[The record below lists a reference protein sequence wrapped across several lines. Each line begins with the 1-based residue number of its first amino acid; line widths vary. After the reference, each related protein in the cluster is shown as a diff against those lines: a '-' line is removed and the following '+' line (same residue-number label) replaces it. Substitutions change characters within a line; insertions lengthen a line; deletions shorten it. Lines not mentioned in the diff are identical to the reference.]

1 MTTEETTTPV
11 KKKNTAKIILGI
23 AILVIAV
30 GGFFALN
37 LYKVYF
43 ASNIT
48 GNGNYLYVK
57 TGATLDDVY
66 KEIKS
71 KDLLTDVG
79 SFSQAA
85 AKMDLAAKLKPGR
98 YKLSKGMNN
107 RTLINHIKAGNQEP
121 VKLKFQNIRKKDDF
135 AGYLSKTFEAD
146 SLSFLKVL
154 DSASLVEKYGFT
166 TDNSYTMFIPN
177 TYEMYWNTTPIE
189 FFERMQKEYDKFWTA
204 ARKQKA
210 AALNLTPQQVTVL
223 ASIVDGEA
231 IYDKEMPIIAG
242 LYLNRLNKGILLQAD
257 PTVIFANNDF
267 TVKRV
272 TGALLRVESKY
283 NTYKYAGLPPGPIMM
298 PSINAI
304 DAVLSPDKNDY
315 IYMCAKE
322 DFSGY
327 HAFAATKEQHEI
339 NARKYRAALDK
350 RNIYR

>member
-1 MTTEETTTPV
+1 MTTEENTTPV
-11 KKKNTAKIILGI
+11 KKNTTKIILAVLI
-23 AILVIAV
+23 VLIAV
-30 GGFFALN
+30 GGFYGLK

-43 ASNIT
+43 APNIS
-48 GNGNYLYVK
+48 GNSAYLYIK
-57 TGATLDDVY
+57 TGARLDDVY
-66 KEIKS
+66 QEIKS
-71 KDLLTDVG
+71 KDLLNDVG
-79 SFSQAA
+79 TFSEAA
-85 AKMDLAAKLKPGR
+85 AKMDLALRLKPGR
-98 YKLSKGMNN
+98 YKLSKGMTN

-146 SLSFLKVL
+146 SSAFIKVL
-154 DSASLVEKYGFT
+154 DSAALVEKYGFT

-177 TYEMYWNTTPIE
+177 TYEMYWNTTPLE
-189 FFERMQKEYDKFWTA
+189 FFDRMQKEYDKFWTA
-204 ARKQKA
+204 SRKQKA
-210 AALNLTPQQVTVL
+210 AALNLTPQQVTIL

-231 IYDKEMPIIAG
+231 IYNKEMPIIAG

-272 TGALLRVESKY
+272 TNALLRVESKY

-304 DAVLSPDKNDY
+304 DAVLSPDKNNY

-327 HAFAATKEQHEI
+327 HAFAETKAQHEI
-339 NARKYRAALDK
+339 NANKYRAALNK
-350 RNIYR
+350 RNIFK